1 MRALFKVSQE
11 EVSYKFPEQK
21 TIVVGGFYFLR
32 FLCPALV
39 VPDSYGLVKGN
50 KK

>member
-1 MRALFKVSQE
+1 MRGLFHIAQE
-11 EVSYKFPEQK
+11 EVQKKFPDQK

-39 VPDSYGLVKGN
+39 VPDSYGLIESTLY
-50 KK
+50 